1 MGHHHHHHDHHHP
14 QIDNYNRAFAIGLI
28 LNIGFV
34 IIELIFGYLAN
45 SMALIADAWH
55 NLSDVAGLLLAWV
68 AYFMGKKAA
77 TSRYTYGFRRAS
89 ILASLLSALLLL
101 FALGGI
107 SWEALQR
114 LQHPEALQSSF
125 IIWVAAV
132 GFVINTATA
141 LLFVKGQHHDLNL
154 KGAYLHMA
162 ADAAVSI
169 GVVISGILIALTQ
182 WLWLDPVVS
191 LIIVVVILIGTWH
204 LLKESGLLALDGV
217 PEKITLKDVENYLRA
232 QPEVKDL
239 HDLHIWALGTTD
251 IAMTVHLEITANCNA
266 DDLLHRISH
275 DLHDDYDIEHC
286 TVQLESGNG
295 HCHLNRENCV
305 H

>member
-1 MGHHHHHHDHHHP
+1 MGQHHDHHHHH
-14 QIDNYNRAFAIGLI
+14 IDNYNRAFAIGLI

-34 IIELIFGYLAN
+34 IVELIFGYLAN

-55 NLSDVAGLLLAWV
+55 NLSDVAGLLLAWL
-68 AYFMGKKAA
+68 AYYMGKKAA
-77 TSRYTYGFRRAS
+77 NQRYTYGFRRAS
-89 ILASLLSALLLL
+89 ILASLFSALLLL

-114 LQHPEALQSSF
+114 LQNPQDLQSGY
-125 IIWVAAV
+125 IIWVAAI
-132 GFVINTATA
+132 GFIINTATA

-169 GVVISGILIALTQ
+169 GVVISGILISFTH

-191 LIIVVVILIGTWH
+191 LIIVLVILLGTWH

-217 PEKITLKDVENYLRA
+217 PEKIELEAVKNYLLA
-232 QPEVKDL
+232 QPGVTNL
-239 HDLHIWALGTTD
+239 HDLHVWALGTTD
-251 IAMTVHLEITANCNA
+251 IAMTVHLEITDNCNA
-266 DDLLHRISH
+266 DELLHKISH
-275 DLHDDYDIEHC
+275 DLHDDFDIEHC

-295 HCHLNRENCV
+295 HCHLNRPNCV

>member
-1 MGHHHHHHDHHHP
+1 MGHDHHHHHVE
-14 QIDNYNRAFAIGLI
+14 NYNRAFAIGLI
-28 LNIGFV
+28 LNISFV
-34 IIELIFGYLAN
+34 IVELIFGYLAN

-77 TSRYTYGFRRAS
+77 NTRYTYGFRRAS
-89 ILASLLSALLLL
+89 ILASLFSALLLL

-114 LQHPEALQSSF
+114 LQQPEPIQSGI

-141 LLFVKGQHHDLNL
+141 LLFAKGQHHDLNL

-169 GVVISGILIALTQ
+169 GVVISGLLISFTH

-191 LIIVVVILIGTWH
+191 LIIVCVILLGTWH
-204 LLKESGLLALDGV
+204 LLKESSLLALDGV
-217 PEKITLKDVENYLRA
+217 PQKIELDKIKHYLLF
-232 QPEVKDL
+232 QPGVISL
-239 HDLHIWALGTTD
+239 HDLHVWAIGTTA
-251 IAMTVHLEITANCNA
+251 IAMTVHLEVTANCNT
-266 DDLLHRISH
+266 DELLHRISH

>member
-1 MGHHHHHHDHHHP
+1 MGHDHHHVE
-14 QIDNYNRAFAIGLI
+14 NYNRAFAIGLI

-34 IIELIFGYLAN
+34 IVELVFGYIAN

-55 NLSDVAGLLLAWV
+55 NLSDVAGLLLAWI

-77 TSRYTYGFRRAS
+77 NARYTYGFRRAS
-89 ILASLLSALLLL
+89 ILASLFSALLLL

-107 SWEALQR
+107 TWEALQR
-114 LQHPEALQSSF
+114 LQQPQVVASGI
-125 IIWVAAV
+125 IIWVAAI
-132 GFVINTATA
+132 GFIINTATA

-169 GVVISGILIALTQ
+169 GVVLSGLLIAVTQ

-191 LIIVVVILIGTWH
+191 LIIVLVILIGTWH
-204 LLKESGLLALDGV
+204 LLKESSLLALDGV
-217 PEKITLKDVENYLRA
+217 PEKIELKKIETYLLS
-232 QPEVKDL
+232 QPEVNSL
-239 HDLHIWALGTTD
+239 HDLHVWAMGTTAT
-251 IAMTVHLEITANCNA
+251 AMTVHLQVSDACNG
-266 DDLLHRISH
+266 DELLQRISH
-275 DLHDDYDIEHC
+275 DLHDNFDIEHC
-286 TVQLESGNG
+286 TIQLESGNG
-295 HCHLNRENCV
+295 HCHLNRKNCV